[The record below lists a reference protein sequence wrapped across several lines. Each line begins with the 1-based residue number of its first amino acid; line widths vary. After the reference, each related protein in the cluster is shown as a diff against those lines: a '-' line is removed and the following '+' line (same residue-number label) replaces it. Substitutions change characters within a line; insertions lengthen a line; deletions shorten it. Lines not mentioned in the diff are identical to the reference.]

1 MRNSFYKDRV
11 LEGAKK
17 WNLQIILTFFAVTAG
32 LLIYVTNQRDF
43 FISENFITS
52 EAPKREFCSAVM
64 TQMIAKKLSPKLLD
78 EGLFELVTRDNYSAL
93 YLSGKESILGIWSTD
108 NSCKVLFREEQLRA
122 FDLILDDSGEYPFYY
137 KVMKI
142 TEHDF
147 FEKEEN

>member
-11 LEGAKK
+11 MEGAKK
-17 WNLQIILTFFAVTAG
+17 WNLQIILIFFAVTAG
-32 LLIYVTNQRDF
+32 ILIYVTNQRDF
-43 FISENFITS
+43 FISETFITS

-108 NSCKVLFREEQLRA
+108 NSCKVLFRQEHLRA
-122 FDLILDDSGEYPFYY
+122 FDLFLDDSGEYPFYY